1 VWKAPVRARAS
12 AGDGC
17 KWCAPVIRSKIDIAL
32 ACEFAVIF
40 PNDVDPISQ
49 KRLELGHNRP
59 HTVDIFIKS
68 AGIVIEF
75 DGAHSHKG
83 KGHELR
89 DVSKTARL
97 RRAGFRVVRI
107 REKPLALLDPI
118 HNVSIEQIRQPDV
131 KLITDK
137 VLQRITDLGW
147 VRGELVRSYLAAC
160 GPQGTDR
167 AKAIYESLPESE
179 RFVPLSVKAKR
190 KQDRLEAEMTGM
202 LF

>member
-1 VWKAPVRARAS
+1 M
-12 AGDGC
+12 
-17 KWCAPVIRSKIDIAL
+17 
-32 ACEFAVIF
+32 
-40 PNDVDPISQ
+40 DPISQ

-147 VRGELVRSYLAAC
+147 VRGELVRSYLAAF

-167 AKAIYESLPESE
+167 AKAIYESIPESE
-179 RFVPLSVKAKR
+179 RFVPLRVKAKR
-190 KQDRLEAEMTGM
+190 KQDRLEAETIGM